1 MRRFPYSV
9 LVRLVE
15 PRTTTVTEVFVP
27 GRKLV
32 PGLDGKFVFPF
43 WPGLLGGLEIEQ
55 TRFVERV
62 PVDKP
67 ISVDGFRDQLI
78 GLRGTEYRRRPPRT
92 DGRARSG
99 SATYSTSR
107 RCGSTTA

>member
-27 GRKLV
+27 GKKLV
-32 PGLDGKFVFPF
+32 PGLDGKSSRS
-43 WPGLLGGLEIEQ
+43 GQGCSAASEIEQ

-78 GLRGTEYRRRPPRT
+78 DRARQRDRRRPPRAH
-92 DGRARSG
+92 GRHAGLGYVLNLSQVAAMRG
-99 SATYSTSR
+99 
-107 RCGSTTA
+107 